1 MGRFGRG
8 KFFIVI
14 LRSKANLRSTMAP
27 IVSNT
32 SPLIALSIL
41 DWLDL
46 PRHFFDPIIIP
57 EAVVS
62 EATGRGFA
70 RRGAREIANGI
81 ETGWIRV
88 ASPAAHEL
96 VASLS
101 DDLGIGEA
109 EAIVLAV
116 ERKAVLLIDD
126 PSGRRRAKQLDL
138 QITGTLGLLA
148 LAKHSGR
155 IPEVSSWVL
164 KLQEGGCHLSEKL
177 IEIFLNNMGERPPS
191 KEHAQP

>member
-1 MGRFGRG
+1 
-8 KFFIVI
+8 
-14 LRSKANLRSTMAP
+14 
-27 IVSNT
+27 
-32 SPLIALSIL
+32 LIALSIL

-46 PRHFFDPIIIP
+46 PRHFFAPIIVP

-70 RRGAREIANGI
+70 RRGAREIASAI
-81 ETGWIRV
+81 EKGWMQV
-88 ASPAAHEL
+88 ASAVGREL
-96 VASLS
+96 VALLS

-126 PSGRRRAKQLDL
+126 PLGRRRAKQMAVR
-138 QITGTLGLLA
+138 ITGTLGLLA

-164 KLQEGGCHLSEKL
+164 KLQRGGYHLGGRLVEK
-177 IEIFLNNMGERPPS
+177 FLADMGECPPS
-191 KEHAQP
+191 NEHAQP

>member
-1 MGRFGRG
+1 MEGAS
-8 KFFIVI
+8 FIVASPQA
-14 LRSKANLRSTMAP
+14 RANLCSTIKA

-41 DWLDL
+41 DCIEL

-57 EAVVS
+57 EAVAT
-62 EATGRGFA
+62 EATGRGLE
-70 RRGAREIANGI
+70 RRGAREIADGI
-81 ETGWIRV
+81 KSGWIHV
-88 ASPAAHEL
+88 ASPVAHDL

-126 PSGRRRAKQLDL
+126 PSGRRRAKQLSV

-164 KLQEGGCHLSEKL
+164 KLREGGYHLSERL
-177 IEIFLNNMGERPPS
+177 IEQFLTDMGEHPPP
-191 KEHAQP
+191 KEHVQP